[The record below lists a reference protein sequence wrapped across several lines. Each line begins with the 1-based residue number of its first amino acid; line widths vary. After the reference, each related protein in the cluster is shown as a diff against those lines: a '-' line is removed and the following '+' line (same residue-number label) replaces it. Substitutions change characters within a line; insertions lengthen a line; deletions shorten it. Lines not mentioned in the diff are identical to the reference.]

1 MNLTEKI
8 TEVKPNL
15 KPNTIKQYEAQLNKL
30 KKSFDTDDWD
40 FITDIDAVKQS
51 VKNLL
56 LTQRGERLFNPNI
69 GSGIFEQLFDNVDVY
84 TFESIRNKIK
94 DMISSLEP
102 RVGKIK
108 VNIQDNAEL
117 NAMAVSVHFNIIGT
131 PGDQTID
138 FYLERLR

>member
-1 MNLTEKI
+1 MAYSDYNNNGASNI
-8 TEVKPNL
+8 SVKKDRVFADL
-15 KPNTIKQYEAQLNKL
+15 DLSFKPHPAYNDIRP
-30 KKSFDTDDWD
+30 
-40 FITDIDAVKQS
+40 ITDIDAVKQS

-108 VNIQDNAEL
+108 VNIKDEAEL
-117 NAMAVSVHFNIIGT
+117 NSMAVTVQFNVIGT

>member
-1 MNLTEKI
+1 MAYSDYNQNGASNISTQAGRVYADLD
-8 TEVKPNL
+8 L
-15 KPNTIKQYEAQLNKL
+15 
-30 KKSFDTDDWD
+30 SFKTHPAYNDIRP
-40 FITDIDAVKQS
+40 ITDIDAVKQS

-56 LTQRGERLFNPNI
+56 LTQRGERLFNPNV

-102 RVGKIK
+102 RVGKVK
-108 VNIQDNAEL
+108 VNIEDQSEL
-117 NAMAVSVHFNIIGT
+117 NSIAVSVSFNVKGT
-131 PGDQTID
+131 PGEETID